1 MKPYVDVPGEPLYNR
16 KEHRELYEEQ
26 QVCRVER
33 MMTKGFHRKSQ
44 LTKVLKITE
53 AEVDRYIP
61 RVLARWEMLGS
72 WRDHA
77 RHRGEALHRLD
88 LIEQSLWALLE
99 PKPDEPELRV
109 TDHMKILG
117 VMLKVHDRR
126 TKMLGLTPKVIE
138 RINMEAGNSST
149 FSKEAA
155 AHQRMA
161 MMAARMLEIIEE
173 RYGPGSS
180 GE

>member
-1 MKPYVDVPGEPLYNR
+1 MKLYVDVPGEPLYNR
-16 KEHRELYEEQ
+16 KEDRELYEEQ

-33 MMTKGFHRKSQ
+33 MMTKGFRRKSQ
-44 LTKVLKITE
+44 LMRVLKITS

-61 RVLARWEMLGS
+61 RVLARWEMLGTA
-72 WRDHA
+72 RDHA
-77 RHRGEALHRLD
+77 RHIGEALHRLD
-88 LIEQSLWALLE
+88 LFEESLWRRLQR
-99 PKPDEPELRV
+99 KPGDPELPV
-109 TDHMKILG
+109 MEQTTLLG
-117 VMLKVHDRR
+117 KLLDVHDRR
-126 TKMLGLTPKVIE
+126 KKMLGLTPKVIE

>member
-16 KEHRELYEEQ
+16 KEDRELYEEQ

-33 MMTKGFHRKSQ
+33 MMTKGFRRKSQ
-44 LTKVLKITE
+44 LMRMLKITS

-61 RVLARWEMLGS
+61 RVLARWEMLGTA
-72 WRDHA
+72 RDHA
-77 RHRGEALHRLD
+77 RHIGEALHRLD
-88 LIEQSLWALLE
+88 LIEQGMWALLE
-99 PKPDEPELRV
+99 PKPDEPPLRV
-109 TDHMKILG
+109 TDQMKILG
-117 VMLKVHDRR
+117 VMLKVHDAR

-155 AHQRMA
+155 AHQRMR